1 MPRMTT
7 VYVRFEYE
15 LIKRYEGFREVTVID
30 DGDSQQAAVEAFE
43 NENPAETIE
52 HSDKHKEILSE
63 TEIIYKGCEFKN
75 VSTIVK

>member
-30 DGDSQQAAVEAFE
+30 DEDSQQAAVEAFE
-43 NENPAETIE
+43 NENPAETLE
-52 HSDKHKEILSE
+52 HSDKHKEIPSE